1 MIDLL
6 ADYVWSE
13 ADIKARLHAETRSE
27 ISELMETE
35 INRALQGAALGVHKL
50 TPQEMQAIQKFKAA
64 TDRVAAL
71 GEKARADMA
80 LLNAALA
87 YEADYRAW
95 KADAELPEPSLPEPT
110 ATDDVL
116 ELVELRG
123 RLVEPVVD
131 PIEYVVQDN
140 ADIFESG
147 I

>member
-13 ADIKARLHAETRSE
+13 ADIKARLHAEIRSE

-50 TPQEMQAIQKFKAA
+50 TPQEMQAIQKFKVS

-80 LLNAALA
+80 LLNAAMT
-87 YEADYRAW
+87 YEADYRSW
-95 KADAELPEPSLPEPT
+95 KADAELPEPT
-110 ATDDVL
+110 ATDEVL
-116 ELVELRG
+116 ELVALRG

-131 PIEYVVQDN
+131 LVEEATP
-140 ADIFESG
+140 
-147 I
+147 